1 MRKQYIILTVFLL
14 VVATMLWAHITDSI
28 QFAEPMVVPREA
40 DAASVSETLPDEEDE
55 PVIPTKS
62 EVLVAREQAL
72 KGMTEEQ
79 VERLKEAVLVANLD
93 WEHKYLKNNIFGRLE
108 DPDDLEWNRFE
119 QTGEI
124 QIGWFLD
131 GELGYDIEAI
141 CREENITKD
150 EFYAQYGKRVVTENH
165 EDANG
170 FIERFGKLRDTVQ
183 DEALRADLQYI
194 IDEMQ
199 LAKDTHEM
207 EHVYNFYKKLHD
219 LDYFLLRYGPEDVGK
234 YVYDRST
241 VEKYYGTLSI
251 Y

>member
-150 EFYAQYGKRVVTENH
+150 EFYAQY
-165 EDANG
+165 
-170 FIERFGKLRDTVQ
+170 
-183 DEALRADLQYI
+183 
-194 IDEMQ
+194 EMQ